1 MLRTLCSL
9 WLLAVMLLECTS
21 ADESDF
27 CKRPANMELCSRD
40 KRYLRSR
47 RTAYPGLGA
56 HFAKRDGEKLPENG
70 GTNGYLRFGRSVN
83 RLLMA
88 LRSAEGA
95 HLRKRHQRGVF

>member
-1 MLRTLCSL
+1 MLRTLCLL

-27 CKRPANMELCSRD
+27 CKIPANMELCSRD

-56 HFAKRDGEKLPENG
+56 HFAKRDEDVLLENG
-70 GTNGYLRFGRSVN
+70 AFFLRFGRSVN